1 MLKKKNRVGIGL
13 VVFLILFVPSIAYL
27 ILHSG
32 KNNFRELAILG
43 PRDVNASGDTLYH
56 TVTPFRFTDEGGRG
70 FSDRDLAGKILV
82 ASFFFATCPDICP
95 KMNEQVKRVAEKFKD
110 HSDVA
115 FLSFTV
121 NPEQDTVEAL
131 ADYKRKLKTG
141 NNQWHFLTG
150 QKDSIYSLAAQGY
163 LVYAAQGKEAGQF
176 FHSQDLI
183 LVDKEMRIRGVYDGL
198 DTKDVDTLIDEINVL
213 LYQYKDKK

>member
-1 MLKKKNRVGIGL
+1 MKAAAG
-13 VVFLILFVPSIAYL
+13 FL
-27 ILHSG
+27 
-32 KNNFRELAILG
+32 
-43 PRDVNASGDTLYH
+43 
-56 TVTPFRFTDEGGRG
+56 TVTSPAKSTWPVSFLRPAPT
-70 FSDRDLAGKILV
+70 SARDP
-82 ASFFFATCPDICP
+82 ASARRRQPQ
-95 KMNEQVKRVAEKFKD
+95 QVKRVAEKFKD